1 MPTTRDVDAPS
12 PALTAARRLARRA
25 ACSILPVDDVLSHE
39 PAGAVLLVDR
49 APDEALL
56 AALAQALPGAEALVL
71 WVQGWDVAHAA
82 EVLGRHGFEHGSIS
96 PIDMPAAGVLAVL
109 THDDARAELHAVEL
123 AKPERPFRALAIMPA
138 YNEADV
144 IGPAIGAM
152 VAEGVDVYLLD
163 HRSTDGTVEAAKPW
177 LGRGLVRIERFPDES
192 GFDARNEDEMVW
204 RDILRR
210 VEQVTGEVAADWY
223 LFVNADEF
231 RESPWP
237 GVTVAEGLREADE
250 LGYSAVNFELV
261 NFRPTPQ
268 DAFVDGAD
276 VREHLRFY
284 EPPGPYDLLQVKA
297 WKGQAEPVDL
307 AHHGGHDVLFEG
319 KRIFPV
325 PFVLRHYP
333 IRTAAHGRR
342 KVLAERLARF
352 AAEERA
358 GGWHVQYDHYADDA
372 DYLHERDELVEWHG
386 DRFRAEVLARA
397 SRQLLLLATVRGI
410 DLGAGDL
417 PIDGL
422 TRWMA
427 RRGHGTLDG
436 PDLARA
442 QGHLLSAAKAGPDLE
457 AVADDLGAV
466 LEAQA
471 RVRGEMQAVARMGQ
485 ARHARYAA

>member
-1 MPTTRDVDAPS
+1 VDAPS
-12 PALTAARRLARRA
+12 PALAAARRLARRA
-25 ACSILPVDDVLSHE
+25 ACSILPVDGGLSRD
-39 PAGAVLLVDR
+39 PAGAVLLVDS
-49 APDEALL
+49 APDEPLL
-56 AALAQALPGAEALVL
+56 AALAAALPRAEALVL
-71 WVQGWDVAHAA
+71 WVPGWDVERAA
-82 EVLGRHGFEHGSIS
+82 EALGRHGFEHGSVS
-96 PIDMPAAGVLAVL
+96 PVALPVPGVLAVL
-109 THDDARAELHAVEL
+109 THDEARADLHTAAL
-123 AKPERPFRALAIMPA
+123 AQPERPFRALAIMPA

-144 IGPAIGAM
+144 IGPAIGALI
-152 VAEGVDVYLLD
+152 AEGVDVYLLD
-163 HRSTDGTVEAAKPW
+163 HRSTDATVEAATPW

-237 GVTVAEGLREADE
+237 GVSLAEGLREADE

-268 DAFVDGAD
+268 DAFVDGSD
-276 VREHLRFY
+276 VRDHLRFY

-297 WKGQAEPVDL
+297 WKGQAQPVNL
-307 AHHGGHDVLFEG
+307 HHHGGHDVLFEG

-333 IRTAAHGRR
+333 IRSAGHGVR

-358 GGWHVQYDHYADDA
+358 DGWHVQYDHYADGS
-372 DYLHERDELVEWHG
+372 DYLHERAELVEWDG

-397 SRQLLLLATVRGI
+397 SRQLLLLGAVRGV
-410 DLGAGDL
+410 DLGAHEL

-422 TRWMA
+422 TGWMA
-427 RRGHGTLDG
+427 RRGHGPLTG

-442 QGHLLSAAKAGPDLE
+442 QQHLLSAAPAGPDLE
-457 AVADDLGAV
+457 AVADDLGSV

-471 RVRGEMQAVARMGQ
+471 RVRGEMQVVARMGQ
-485 ARHARYAA
+485 ARDARAQAA